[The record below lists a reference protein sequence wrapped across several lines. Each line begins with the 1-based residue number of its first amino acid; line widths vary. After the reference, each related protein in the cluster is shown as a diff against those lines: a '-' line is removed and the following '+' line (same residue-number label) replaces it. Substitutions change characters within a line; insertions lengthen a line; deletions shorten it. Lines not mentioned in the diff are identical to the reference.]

1 MDAPRVHFDGETAQL
16 EHDVPEQVA
25 SMLAEQLPVNR
36 WTRPSLYF
44 GGVNAVRRHPD
55 GRLEAA
61 GDARRHGV
69 GVVADL

>member
-1 MDAPRVHFDGETAQL
+1 M
-16 EHDVPEQVA
+16 PEQVA
-25 SMLAEQLPVNR
+25 AELAEQLAR
-36 WTRPSLYF
+36 STGGARPSLYF

-69 GVVADL
+69 GVVVDL